1 MLKIE
6 EMESKKLKT
15 FRNYSS
21 RSARVQSSLQSEQA
35 EPEQKRKCLR
45 GN

>member
-1 MLKIE
+1 MLEIEKI
-6 EMESKKLKT
+6 ESKKL

-21 RSARVQSSLQSEQA
+21 GLARVQPSVQSEQA
-35 EPEQKRKCLR
+35 QPEQKRKCLR